1 MTAKNTIISSEK
13 VKSWGWKTPERAIS
27 IMPEENVAPASTPI
41 EATQSVVRKEE
52 MRQPRAEFRKLT
64 ASFETPTKRSMTA
77 MTPRKA
83 SNTR

>member
-1 MTAKNTIISSEK
+1 MS
-13 VKSWGWKTPERAIS
+13 
-27 IMPEENVAPASTPI
+27 EENVAPASTPI
-41 EATQSVVRKEE
+41 EATQSVVRKEV
-52 MRQPRAEFRKLT
+52 RQPRAEFRKLT